1 MATVNRVNGD
11 SQVVVNVGDSL
22 SKNANAIIINTG
34 IASPLTA
41 YKIGT
46 FGATANLAA
55 ELSRGTNGTEGA
67 VEALLRTVSGNATV
81 LAYQVDV
88 AGSSAQLSVLV
99 ERSGWSSDTA
109 LRDAIRAMVGT
120 DPGAG
125 FGTANIGS
133 KSAITVTSATATSTG
148 GIKLA

>member
-22 SKNANAIIINTG
+22 SKNANAVIINTG

-55 ELSRGTNGTEGA
+55 ELSRGTNGTPGA
-67 VEALLRTVSGNATV
+67 VEALLGVVSGNATV
-81 LAYQVDV
+81 LAYQVDT

-109 LRDAIRAMVGT
+109 LRDSIRAMLGT